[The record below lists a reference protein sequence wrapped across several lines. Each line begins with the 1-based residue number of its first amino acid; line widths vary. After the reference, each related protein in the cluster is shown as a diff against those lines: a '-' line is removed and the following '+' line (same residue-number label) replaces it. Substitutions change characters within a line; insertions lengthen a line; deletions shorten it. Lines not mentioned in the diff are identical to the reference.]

1 MDREQDQTKDANV
14 YPPEAEQMRP
24 SHASPG
30 SLLGIPF
37 TLPLL
42 SALVWKPQLQDVTMD
57 KAWLPILEVSWHVK
71 ARKELLKNF
80 AHWEEEGS
88 TDPRPI
94 FIVFTAFLGLYK
106 RRTKARHR
114 TESFPH

>member
-42 SALVWKPQLQDVTMD
+42 SALVWKSQLQDVTMD
-57 KAWLPILEVSWHVK
+57 KAWLPISGSQLTRGGKKGAVE
-71 ARKELLKNF
+71 EL
-80 AHWEEEGS
+80 G
-88 TDPRPI
+88 T
-94 FIVFTAFLGLYK
+94 LGRRGIYGPKTYLYSIYSIL
-106 RRTKARHR
+106 RAI
-114 TESFPH
+114 